1 MIKKSFMTS
10 SRKII
15 TFEIENKVVRYLDE
29 VWKDGMQILPKDRHI
44 MLKLMG
50 SRDANLKV
58 MAALIMDSSKG
69 KNLEEYNSCKDDKE
83 LAEFIT
89 RECLSKG
96 LLEVK

>member
-15 TFEIENKVVRYLDE
+15 TFEIEDKVVRYFDE
-29 VWKDGMQILPKDRHI
+29 VWKDGMQILPKDRSI
-44 MLKLMG
+44 VLKLMQ
-50 SRDANLKV
+50 SRDADLKV
-58 MAALIMDSSKG
+58 MAALIMDSNKG
-69 KNLEEYNSCKDDKE
+69 KNLEEYNSCNDDEE

-89 RECLSKG
+89 KESLSKG